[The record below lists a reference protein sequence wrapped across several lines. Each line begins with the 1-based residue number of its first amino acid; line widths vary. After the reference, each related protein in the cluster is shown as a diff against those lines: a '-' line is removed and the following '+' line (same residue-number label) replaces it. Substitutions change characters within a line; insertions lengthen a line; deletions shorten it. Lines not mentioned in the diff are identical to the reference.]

1 MRTNDGDHTDDM
13 SRRAGGGRDRRL
25 RASDAEREATATLL
39 RRHYTEGRLD
49 AQEYDE
55 RIDRCYAAKTLG
67 ELDELF
73 GDLPRA
79 ESRGPERGRTDHGF
93 RPSWRLAAIVPVVAA
108 LILLSILT
116 GAHVVWLAWPLF
128 FLFFGP
134 FVHWR
139 RSGSGYR
146 RWRGDAPTSA

>member
-1 MRTNDGDHTDDM
+1 MRTGYGDYTDDM
-13 SRRAGGGRDRRL
+13 SSRAGVRDRRL
-25 RASDAEREATATLL
+25 RASDADREATATTL

-55 RIDRCYAAKTLG
+55 RIERCYAAKTFG

-79 ESRGPERGRTDHGF
+79 EPRGPEMSRMERGF

-108 LILLSILT
+108 LIVLSILT
-116 GAHVVWLAWPLF
+116 GAHVVWFAWPLF

-134 FVHWR
+134 FGRWR
-139 RSGSGYR
+139 RHDFEYR
-146 RWRGDAPTSA
+146 GRHEDGRTAA